1 MIGEF
6 RKVGNLLFLSHL
18 VDVSSGNMSA
28 RVKDGIWITKTGRS
42 LYNLRGKDIVK
53 IGFERDVRWNA
64 ASSEVEIHVNVYKLV
79 GEAKAIVHAHSP
91 STVAL
96 SLLGYKT
103 IEPIDYEGYLFLKS
117 VDVLDIPYNSWQ
129 LAKEIIP
136 EYFKDTNRPIV
147 VAKGHGVFAFSE
159 TLFKAAQLVS
169 ALENSSKL
177 ILEVDHGR
185 KDL

>member
-1 MIGEF
+1 MISEF
-6 RKVGNLLFLSHL
+6 RRVGNLLFLSHL
-18 VDVSSGNMSA
+18 VDVSSGNMST
-28 RVKDGIWITKTGRS
+28 RVKDGIYITKTGKS

-64 ASSEVEIHVNVYKLV
+64 ASSEVEIHVNVYKMV
-79 GEAKAIVHAHSP
+79 DEAKAIVHAHSP
-91 STVAL
+91 STVSL

-103 IEPIDYEGYLFLKS
+103 IEPIDYEGYLFLKY

-129 LAKEIIP
+129 LAKEVIP
-136 EYFKDTNRPIV
+136 EYLKDTKHPIV

-159 TLFKAAQLVS
+159 NLFEAAQLVA

-177 ILEVDHGR
+177 ILEVEYGR
-185 KDL
+185 KDF

>member
-6 RKVGNLLFLSHL
+6 RRVGDMLFLSHL
-18 VDVSSGNMSA
+18 VDISSGNLSA
-28 RVKDGIWITKTGRS
+28 RVKDGIWITKTGKS

-64 ASSEVEIHVNVYKLV
+64 ASSEVEIHVKIYSTIDSAN
-79 GEAKAIVHAHSP
+79 AIVHAHPP
-91 STVAL
+91 SSIAL
-96 SLLGYKT
+96 SLMNFKA

-117 VDVLDIPYNSWQ
+117 VDILDIPYNNWD
-129 LAKEIIP
+129 LAKHVIS
-136 EYFKDTNRPIV
+136 EYFRDSQKNIV
-147 VAKGHGVFAFSE
+147 VAKGHGVFAYSE

-177 ILEVDHGR
+177 ILEVNHGR
-185 KDL
+185 KD